1 MIASRDLAPPRAERG
16 SWRDLACPH
25 CHRVGGSETIDTRDT
40 KDYVRRRRQCLV
52 CHARFTTYE
61 VVLDLTVF
69 ETQRERAKSI
79 AAELRTMAD
88 ALEVW

>member
-1 MIASRDLAPPRAERG
+1 MITSPSLAPPRAERG
-16 SWRDLACPH
+16 SWRDLECPH
-25 CHRVGGSETIDTRDT
+25 CHRVGGSETIDTRDK
-40 KDYVRRRRQCLV
+40 KDYVRRRRQCLA

-61 VVLDLTVF
+61 VVIDPTVF

-79 AAELRTMAD
+79 AAELRSMAA